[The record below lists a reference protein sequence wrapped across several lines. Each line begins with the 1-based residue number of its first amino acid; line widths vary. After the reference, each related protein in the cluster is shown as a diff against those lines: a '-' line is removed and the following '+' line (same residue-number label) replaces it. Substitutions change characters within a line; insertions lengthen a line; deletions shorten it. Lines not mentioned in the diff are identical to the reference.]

1 MTTLLDFTAL
11 IVGLI
16 YIFLEYRAHILVWL
30 AGIIMP
36 AIDLWLYWD
45 RGLYGDFG
53 LALYYLLAGLYG
65 FLAWRYWDNRHLSP
79 TGRKETTDN
88 RQQTKDDGQRTADDR
103 QQKAPRPITR
113 FPLTLVSVV
122 RCLLAFLA
130 IWAAVWAFLNYWT
143 DSTVPITDSLTNA
156 LSIIGLWMLSRKY
169 VEQWFVWIVADAI
182 YVWLYAYKGLPFKAT
197 LYSLYIIIAFFGI
210 RKWLRLMR
218 EQSH

>member
-1 MTTLLDFTAL
+1 MTTILDFTAL

-65 FLAWRYWDNRHLSP
+65 FLAWRYWR
-79 TGRKETTDN
+79 GRN
-88 RQQTKDDGQRTADDR
+88 GTA
-103 QQKAPRPITR
+103 APRPITR
-113 FPLTLVSVV
+113 FPLTFASVAH
-122 RCLLAFLA
+122 CLLAFLT

-169 VEQWFVWIVADAI
+169 VEQWLVWIVADAI

>member
-1 MTTLLDFTAL
+1 MTTLLDFLAL
-11 IVGLI
+11 NVGLI
-16 YIFLEYRAHILVWL
+16 YIFLEYRAHILVWF

-36 AIDLWLYWD
+36 AIDLWLYWE

-65 FLAWRYWDNRHLSP
+65 FLAWRYWRGGNA
-79 TGRKETTDN
+79 
-88 RQQTKDDGQRTADDR
+88 TAT
-103 QQKAPRPITR
+103 PRPITH
-113 FPLTLVSVV
+113 FPLTLTSVV
-122 RCLLAFLA
+122 RCLLSFLA
-130 IWAAVWAFLNYWT
+130 IWAAVWAFLHYWT

-197 LYSLYIIIAFFGI
+197 LYSFYIIIAFFGI
-210 RKWLRLMR
+210 RKWLRLMN

>member
-1 MTTLLDFTAL
+1 MISLLDFLAL

-30 AGIIMP
+30 AGIVMP
-36 AIDLWLYWD
+36 AIDLWLYWE

-65 FLAWRYWDNRHLSP
+65 FLAWRYWSGGNDTH
-79 TGRKETTDN
+79 
-88 RQQTKDDGQRTADDR
+88 
-103 QQKAPRPITR
+103 APRPITH
-113 FPLTLVSVV
+113 FPLTFKSVA
-122 RCLLAFLA
+122 RCVAAFLL

-169 VEQWFVWIVADAI
+169 VEQWLVWIVADAI

-218 EQSH
+218 EQEH